1 MQAKDI
7 KVEYCSIQD
16 MVANI
21 FTKCL
26 PREKHEHYMKLM
38 GIIDLKFEMG
48 DNDTQL
54 LVPPTSSIT
63 TNKEDFTKIHR
74 NVVRKK
80 T

>member
-1 MQAKDI
+1 
-7 KVEYCSIQD
+7 
-16 MVANI
+16 
-21 FTKCL
+21 
-26 PREKHEHYMKLM
+26 MKLM

-63 TNKEDFTKIHR
+63 TNKEDFTRIHR
-74 NVVRKK
+74 DVVRKK